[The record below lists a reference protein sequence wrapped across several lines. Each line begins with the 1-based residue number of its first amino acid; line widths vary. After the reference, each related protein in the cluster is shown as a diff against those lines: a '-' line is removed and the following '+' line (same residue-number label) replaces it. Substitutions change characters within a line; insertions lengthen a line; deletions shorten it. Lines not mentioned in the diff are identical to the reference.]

1 MRDKNINLTKIV
13 NKVILENES
22 KLNLEGM
29 KEQDF

>member
-13 NKVILENES
+13 NKVILENKS

-29 KEQDF
+29 KE